1 MDGYISNYGRKHLS
15 AETSVSN
22 RGILVNRLVKLRGIT
37 DHVCKV
43 GVTDH
48 SCEVVN
54 SIVQ

>member
-22 RGILVNRLVKLRGIT
+22 RGILVNHLVKLRGIT
-37 DHVCKV
+37 DYVCKV
-43 GVTDH
+43 GVTNH
-48 SCEVVN
+48 SCKVVN